1 VPSSA
6 DGGRAWIAL
15 AGLLGLGAALAFE
28 IDPNLLD
35 WQPGRIVAEP
45 WRAVSAAFV
54 HYSALHLAANLAG
67 LVLVA
72 ALGWFAH
79 VPRPIAAAWLI
90 AWPLTQLGLLAR
102 PDLLH
107 YGGLSGVLH
116 AGVACVAW
124 QLILHE
130 RGRRRAIG
138 ALTLALIAI
147 KVVSEAPWGP
157 ALRHPAGWDIATAPF
172 AHASGLLAG
181 LLSAAL
187 SEAVMRRRRGGAAVD
202 PGAKP

>member
-6 DGGRAWIAL
+6 EGGRAWVAL
-15 AGLLGLGAALAFE
+15 AGLLGLGAVLAWP
-28 IDPNLLD
+28 IDPAAID
-35 WQPGRIVAEP
+35 WQPARAANEP
-45 WRAVSAAFV
+45 WRALSAASV
-54 HYSALHLAANLAG
+54 HYSAMHLGANLAG

-72 ALGWFAH
+72 LLGWFAR
-79 VPRPIAAAWLI
+79 VPWQSAAAWLI

-124 QLILHE
+124 WLIVHE
-130 RGRRRAIG
+130 HGRRRAIG
-138 ALTLALIAI
+138 ALTLALVAI
-147 KVVSEAPWGP
+147 KVLSETPWGP

-172 AHASGLLAG
+172 AHASGLVAG
-181 LLSAAL
+181 LASAAL
-187 SEAVMRRRRGGAAVD
+187 LDLVDRLRRGDGAGVA
-202 PGAKP
+202 GNT